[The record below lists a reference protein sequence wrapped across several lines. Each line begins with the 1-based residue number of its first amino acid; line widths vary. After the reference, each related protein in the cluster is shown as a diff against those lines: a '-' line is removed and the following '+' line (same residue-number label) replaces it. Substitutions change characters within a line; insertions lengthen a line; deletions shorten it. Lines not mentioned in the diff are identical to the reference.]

1 MPALYRSH
9 LPALMVLF
17 ADLEN
22 HARGQSQVFVGTP
35 GSVLER
41 SNAAGFRFYAHQ
53 FYDGDGKKRERY
65 LAGPVGAPEADA
77 MAQALRLA
85 IAETKAASTS
95 LRLLGRMLVG
105 ELSPRSASA

>member
-9 LPALMVLF
+9 LPALMVLL

-65 LAGPVGAPEADA
+65 LAV
-77 MAQALRLA
+77 
-85 IAETKAASTS
+85 S
-95 LRLLGRMLVG
+95 LRQACMN
-105 ELSPRSASA
+105 SPRESVRNRRRGRSLHF